1 MQARAT
7 VRELARLWGVQESY
21 RDTEGHLRKASD
33 EALVAVTAAL
43 GAPIPETGATSAEIE
58 TAMAARRR
66 EIWRQVVD
74 PVLVA
79 RDGVLRSVSLRV
91 PQQGASGAALF
102 EITGEDGTAVSTAG
116 DVHLRRLSGMA
127 GVDGTVQ
134 VQVQVPVGLRLPL
147 GYHRLEVSAAGRSGS
162 ALVISAPSRAPDPA
176 GERQW
181 GVFAPLWALHSAH
194 SVGMGDLGDLRDLL
208 AFVGGLGGSLVATLP
223 LLANFLDE
231 LFEPSPYS
239 PVSRL
244 FWNEAYLDLRAVPE
258 VAASGEASAL
268 LAEAHRRLAV
278 PGSGGGNGDPGL
290 VDYRAVAAAKRG
302 VLAAALRALEEGGR
316 RREALEARAATKP
329 ALEAYATFRAA
340 CEHFRRPWTSWPQD
354 ARQGAF
360 GPGEVPPETRAYHRF
375 VQLLAEEQI
384 QGVGAGTGAS
394 LLFDLPLGGHPAGFD
409 VWAHQD
415 LFVLRLTTGA
425 PPDALNRGGQDW
437 GNPPLHPDR
446 LRSSGYAYPIACI
459 RHLLAHS
466 GALRID
472 HVMGLHRAYV
482 LPRRDLAADGAYLRY
497 HHEEAYAL
505 LCLEAHRAHGGAGA
519 LLVGEDLGTV
529 PDYVR
534 RAMASRGLL
543 RCYVGQFAIEVDGL
557 AGPGLR
563 PVPSDTFAT
572 LNTHDVASFAAWWRA
587 EDLDRGLGLGLFGPE
602 QAAALGAERAEAREA
617 VVAGLRRAGL
627 LGGQGPG
634 APGAHAE
641 SEVFDAWLTW
651 LGRSPARAVAVS
663 LEDLWGERAPQNIP
677 GTTTQYPNW
686 RRRAAHSLESIRCM
700 PSVVGRLQSMDHAR
714 QGGMTR

>member
-33 EALVAVTAAL
+33 EALVAVIAAL
-43 GAPIPETGATSAEIE
+43 GAPIPEAGATSREVE
-58 TAMAARRR
+58 MAMGARRR

-79 RDGVLRSVSLRV
+79 RDGVLPLVSLRV
-91 PQQGASGAALF
+91 PQRQAAGAAVF
-102 EITGEDGTAVSTAG
+102 KITQEDGTAVSVARE
-116 DVHLRRLSGMA
+116 VEARRLSGLA
-127 GVDGTVQ
+127 GVDGA
-134 VQVQVPVGLRLPL
+134 VQVQVPVSLGLRLPL
-147 GYHRLEVSAAGRSGS
+147 GYHRLEVSAAGLSGS
-162 ALVISAPSRAPDPA
+162 ALVISAPSRAPEPA
-176 GERQW
+176 GGRRW
-181 GVFAPLWALHSAH
+181 GVFAPLYALHSAH
-194 SVGMGDLGDLRDLL
+194 SVGMGDLGDLRDFL

-223 LLANFLDE
+223 LLATFLDE

-244 FWNEAYLDLRAVPE
+244 FWNEAYLDLGAVPE
-258 VAASGEASAL
+258 VSASGEVSAL
-268 LAEAHRRLAV
+268 LAEAHRLLAV
-278 PGSGGGNGDPGL
+278 PDSGGGSGGSGM

-302 VLAAALRALEEGGR
+302 VLEAALGTLEAGGR
-316 RREALEARAATKP
+316 RREALEALAATKP

-340 CEHFRRPWTSWPQD
+340 CEHFREPWASWPLD
-354 ARQGAF
+354 AQRGSF
-360 GPGEVPPETRAYHRF
+360 GPGEVPPDARAYHRY
-375 VQLLAEEQI
+375 VQLLAEEQVR
-384 QGVGAGTGAS
+384 GVGVGTGAS
-394 LLFDLPLGGHPAGFD
+394 LLFDLPLGGHRAGFD

-415 LFVLRLTTGA
+415 LFLLRLTTGA
-425 PPDALNRGGQDW
+425 PPDTLNRGGQDW

-472 HVMGLHRAYV
+472 HVMGLHRVYV

-505 LCLEAHRAHGGAGA
+505 LCLEAHRAQGGAGA

-534 RAMASRGLL
+534 RAMASRGML
-543 RCYVGQFAIEVDGL
+543 RCYVGQFATDQAGL
-557 AGPGLR
+557 AGPGLS

-572 LNTHDVASFAAWWRA
+572 LNTHDVATFAAWWRA
-587 EDLDRGLGLGLFGPE
+587 DDVEQGRGLGLFTPE
-602 QAAALGAERAEAREA
+602 QAAALRAERAEAKDA
-617 VVAGLRRAGL
+617 VAAALRRAGL
-627 LGGQGPG
+627 LGDDADA
-634 APGAHAE
+634 APAE
-641 SEVFDAWLTW
+641 DAVFDAWLTW
-651 LGRSPARAVAVS
+651 LGRSPARAVAVA

-677 GTTTQYPNW
+677 GTTSQYPNW

-700 PSVVGRLQSMDHAR
+700 PSVVGRLQALDRAR
-714 QGGMTR
+714 QDGMTR